1 MLPSKENQ
9 SNIWKKR
16 WRSPVIRYA
25 RISSDNP
32 DRGFVTAN
40 IDKTFQLY
48 AWDVPKKKVHPLTD
62 LPGGVLVAE
71 ILRNGEGMIYH
82 RDESGDEIGHYY
94 YVPFSGSNH
103 LDLTPDLDKYS
114 KAGFSTAYHSDHI
127 VLSLGL
133 EEGFATYVLDGVPTE
148 NNTKLMPIYTSE
160 DFSGVPE
167 LSQDGHLLAIH
178 TAEYTEGSRFSIA
191 VFDTSTKEEIAQL
204 SDGETCSIECWGF
217 SPLPNDERLMA
228 CTDRS
233 GYIRPLIWNPVSGKR
248 TDFDLP
254 DLEGD
259 IRPLDWMPDGKG
271 ILLMQ
276 TSRAKQYLHILD
288 IEKGKVDKLNI
299 PPGSL
304 GFLGGVFG
312 HEVFFTPDGR
322 LFALIQDAQTPGHI
336 IELDLESGE
345 HMNDILC
352 LKEPVPGHP
361 LESIEFTSEG
371 NNKIQ
376 GWLGKP
382 TGGSPPYPTIIHTH
396 GGPEAVMTNAFL
408 PLAQAWIDNGYL
420 FLSVNYRGSTTFG
433 KEYKECIWGQP
444 GIYEVEDIL
453 AARTWLIGSGLANPD
468 QIFLTGYSYGG
479 YLTLQTMGKAPG
491 YWAGGIALA
500 AISDWVMMH
509 ELSNP
514 NLKSFC
520 QRLFL
525 GLPEDNP
532 GEWKAASPV
541 TYANDFDAPIL
552 IIQGSNDSR
561 TPAEPIRLFENRLK
575 ELNKEIEVLWYEAGH
590 VGPTTEQWIEFQQ
603 QMIDFANSKLT

>member
-1 MLPSKENQ
+1 
-9 SNIWKKR
+9 
-16 WRSPVIRYA
+16 
-25 RISSDNP
+25 
-32 DRGFVTAN
+32 
-40 IDKTFQLY
+40 
-48 AWDVPKKKVHPLTD
+48 
-62 LPGGVLVAE
+62 
-71 ILRNGEGMIYH
+71 
-82 RDESGDEIGHYY
+82 
-94 YVPFSGSNH
+94 
-103 LDLTPDLDKYS
+103 
-114 KAGFSTAYHSDHI
+114 
-127 VLSLGL
+127 
-133 EEGFATYVLDGVPTE
+133 
-148 NNTKLMPIYTSE
+148 
-160 DFSGVPE
+160 
-167 LSQDGHLLAIH
+167 
-178 TAEYTEGSRFSIA
+178 
-191 VFDTSTKEEIAQL
+191 
-204 SDGETCSIECWGF
+204 
-217 SPLPNDERLMA
+217 
-228 CTDRS
+228 
-233 GYIRPLIWNPVSGKR
+233 
-248 TDFDLP
+248 
-254 DLEGD
+254 
-259 IRPLDWMPDGKG
+259 
-271 ILLMQ
+271 MQ

-299 PPGSL
+299 PSGSL

-312 HEVFFTPDGR
+312 HEAFFTPDGR

-382 TGGSPPYPTIIHTH
+382 TGGSTPYPTIIHTH

-444 GIYEVEDIL
+444 GTFEVEDIL